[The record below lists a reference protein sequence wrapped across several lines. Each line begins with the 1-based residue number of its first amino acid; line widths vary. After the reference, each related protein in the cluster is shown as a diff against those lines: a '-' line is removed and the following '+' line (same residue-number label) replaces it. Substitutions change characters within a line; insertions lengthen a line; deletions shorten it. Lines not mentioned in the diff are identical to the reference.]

1 MAVFRFSK
9 IFISYEQVDR
19 FALAKYKFRKKEWQG
34 SSAGTGLE
42 CVLVSP
48 ENKLLGTHWRL
59 QPRTPRCSG
68 QSQNRESVQS
78 SSAVSALP
86 LASFVTLNSSLNPEV
101 RASYL

>member
-48 ENKLLGTHWRL
+48 ENELLGTHWRL
-59 QPRTPRCSG
+59 QPNTSLLGSEPEQGIGAVFKCSL
-68 QSQNRESVQS
+68 SP
-78 SSAVSALP
+78 A
-86 LASFVTLNSSLNPEV
+86 TC
-101 RASYL
+101 